1 MKKLITY
8 LSICLIAGILF
19 SSCKS
24 NMSIA
29 KRHYN
34 KGYYVDI
41 NSNKHVVTTA
51 KEEEKTVLL
60 NTGKPVNFQQDK
72 VAPNAVSMQ
81 SDQNS
86 GTEKNNTVASNE
98 KTKSNIISKQNA
110 KQTIKSKVKSIINP
124 TAKIKNNLFGVN
136 KASTCSASDDSL
148 SIFWVVILILLIL
161 WAVGLLAGGF
171 GLGGL
176 INVLLVIALI
186 LLILWL
192 LRVV

>member
-1 MKKLITY
+1 
-8 LSICLIAGILF
+8 
-19 SSCKS
+19 
-24 NMSIA
+24 MSIA

-41 NSNKHVVTTA
+41 NLNKRAVTTV
-51 KEEEKTVLL
+51 KEEEKTVQSNKNKSL
-60 NTGKPVNFQQDK
+60 NFQQDW
-72 VAPNAVSMQ
+72 VAQNSVSRQ
-81 SDQNS
+81 ADQNS
-86 GTEKNNTVASNE
+86 VTEKNVIVASNE
-98 KTKSNIISKQNA
+98 KTQKNIISKQNT
-110 KQTIKSKVKSIINP
+110 KQTIKSKIKSITNP
-124 TAKIKNNLFGVN
+124 AAKIKNSLFGVD
-136 KASTCSASDDSL
+136 KASTCSANDDGL

-171 GLGGL
+171 GMGGL

>member
-41 NSNKHVVTTA
+41 NSNKHAVTTV
-51 KEEEKTVLL
+51 KEEEKTVLS
-60 NTGKPVNFQQDK
+60 NTGKPMSFQQDK
-72 VAPNAVSMQ
+72 VAQNSVSMRA
-81 SDQNS
+81 DQYS
-86 GTEKNNTVASNE
+86 VTEKNITLASNE
-98 KTKSNIISKQNA
+98 KTQRNAISKENT
-110 KQTIKSKVKSIINP
+110 KQTIKSKIKSITNP
-124 TAKIKNNLFGVN
+124 AAKIKNSLFGTD
-136 KASTCSASDDSL
+136 KSSTCSVNDDGL
-148 SIFWVVILILLIL
+148 SVFWVVILILLIL

>member
-24 NMSIA
+24 NISIA

-34 KGYYVDI
+34 KGYYVDY
-41 NSNKHVVTTA
+41 NSGKHDVTTV
-51 KEEEKTVLL
+51 KEEEKTALS
-60 NTGKPVNFQQDK
+60 NIDRPVNFKQEK
-72 VAPNAVSMQ
+72 VAQNSVSSQ

-86 GTEKNNTVASNE
+86 VTEKNIIVASN
-98 KTKSNIISKQNA
+98 KKMLPDVNA
-110 KQTIKSKVKSIINP
+110 KQNTKQSLKSKIKTITNP
-124 TAKIKNNLFGVN
+124 AAKIKHSLFGAD
-136 KASTCSASDDSL
+136 KKSTASANDDAL

-192 LRVV
+192 LRIV